1 LRVSLEVVSEKRLEE
16 PMPDTSKND
25 DEIKF
30 NETLKRMLT
39 SPPKPHVPPKPDGKK
54 KEKPAK

>member
-1 LRVSLEVVSEKRLEE
+1 
-16 PMPDTSKND
+16 MPDTSKND